1 MKKYEDERINFLL
14 EQLQEDI
21 KLDNESSRI
30 DVNSVLNQLYAN
42 IDKVVDY
49 TKNGCKGDLFLKSNI
64 WENCYYTLSQI
75 LGLYNLKLIGR
86 EIMDNNEV
94 VFKVNDPKKE
104 IFKSKL
110 SNEIKDKNERSR

>member
-21 KLDNESSRI
+21 KLDNESSSI
-30 DVNSVLNQLYAN
+30 DVNSVLNQLYVN

-49 TKNGCKGDLFLKSNI
+49 TKNGCKGDLYLKSNI

-75 LGLYNLKLIGR
+75 LGLYNLKLI
-86 EIMDNNEV
+86 EKLEPIQK
-94 VFKVNDPKKE
+94 VFILDCLYDSSFFLYWLV
-104 IFKSKL
+104 L
-110 SNEIKDKNERSR
+110 